1 MRVVFPESM
10 CAEIPIFRFIFRS
23 SSLNAVRSAAAF
35 SAFDEKVEEVSSD
48 DKDVDSFVFGFSDL
62 LVVRTDE
69 EVSRRN
75 IIALIVG
82 AF

>member
-1 MRVVFPESM
+1 M
-10 CAEIPIFRFIFRS
+10 
-23 SSLNAVRSAAAF
+23 NAVRSAAAF

-48 DKDVDSFVFGFSDL
+48 DNDVDSFVFGFSDL